1 MTLLPKQIH
10 SETNNQW
17 RKTNETNATNETN
30 ERIHKLFYWGSN
42 RRVLLKILPSRKNE
56 MFMRNGNEIWDVLGD
71 SRKRSRGPWAE
82 IGKYWP
88 GKEPIRL
95 QDLLP
100 CPLKNEGSEFFLSV
114 IHCLKTQAN
123 NCTWDETCVCA
134 TFKVTEYKKLHEWR
148 ASGYFNFS
156 LTV

>member
-17 RKTNETNATNETN
+17 RKTNETN
-30 ERIHKLFYWGSN
+30 ERIHNLFYWGSN

-71 SRKRSRGPWAE
+71 SRKRRCGPWAE

-88 GKEPIRL
+88 DKEPIRL
-95 QDLLP
+95 QDLVP
-100 CPLKNEGSEFFLSV
+100 CPPKMKNESSELFLSV

-134 TFKVTEYKKLHEWR
+134 TFKVTEYKKLHEGH
-148 ASGYFNFS
+148 ASGYFKFS
-156 LTV
+156 FTV

>member
-17 RKTNETNATNETN
+17 RKTNETN
-30 ERIHKLFYWGSN
+30 ERIHKLFYWGRN
-42 RRVLLKILPSRKNE
+42 WRVLLKILPSRKNG
-56 MFMRNGNEIWDVLGD
+56 MFLRNGNEIWDVLGD

-82 IGKYWP
+82 IGKYWL

-95 QDLLP
+95 QDSLP
-100 CPLKNEGSEFFLSV
+100 RPLKMKNESSEFFFSI

-123 NCTWDETCVCA
+123 NCTCDETCVFA
-134 TFKVTEYKKLHEWR
+134 TFKVTEWKKLHEGR
-148 ASGYFNFS
+148 ASGYFKFS
-156 LTV
+156 FTV